1 MVQKTEMRYGAR
13 NHSEVKQK
21 EKELLTKSVLRFAC
35 ALSLQIHC
43 RGQNNSHSRVRNRF
57 KPIEDLEAQEN
68 KAHGFGIYY
77 HSGRAKPFRFI
88 LQVPKEQGVFFSGE
102 SFLNVHQMWHRE

>member
-1 MVQKTEMRYGAR
+1 MVQKTEMLCGAR

-21 EKELLTKSVLRFAC
+21 EKELLTKRVLRFAC
-35 ALSLQIHC
+35 ALSLQIHR

-68 KAHGFGIYY
+68 KAPGFGIYD
-77 HSGRAKPFRFI
+77 H
-88 LQVPKEQGVFFSGE
+88 
-102 SFLNVHQMWHRE
+102 